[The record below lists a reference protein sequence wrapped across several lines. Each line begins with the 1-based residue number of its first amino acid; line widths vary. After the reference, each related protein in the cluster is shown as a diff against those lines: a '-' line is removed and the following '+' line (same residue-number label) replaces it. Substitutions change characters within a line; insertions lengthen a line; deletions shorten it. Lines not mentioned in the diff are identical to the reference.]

1 MRYHKLT
8 AVASAVPSGHVPS
21 ALGSDALGTAHTTA
35 KRTGGFTLAELLVTT
50 GVLVL
55 LVFLASQL
63 FNSAATI
70 TTLGHKQM
78 DADAQA
84 RQLLDRMAVDFAQMI
99 KRSDVDYY
107 LKSSATSPLRSVAF
121 QGNDIIAF
129 YSGVPGYFPTSNHKS
144 PVSVV
149 AYRVNSNSTSFSY
162 NKMERMGKGLLWN
175 GAPSPTPGTSSPT
188 PTPVGTPSPPPT
200 PSPTPTPVNFTPTVF
215 IPVPLASSPLPSPE
229 NAISPA
235 PNPWPTPAWPETSS
249 ATISWSDSEII
260 GPQVFRFE
268 YYYLLKDG
276 NFSDIPWVTLTGTN
290 NSVNG
295 MQDVAAIVVD
305 IAVIDPKSRVL
316 LGATEAQI
324 NAQLATFSTFG
335 NANFLVDFASGHAPG
350 WLRTQWQNTIN
361 GITSLP
367 RPALSGI
374 RVYERFIYLS
384 PPVR

>member
-1 MRYHKLT
+1 MRQETITKRDKSPVEA
-8 AVASAVPSGHVPS
+8 AVSAAILNPAQAARPFDYRSGQ
-21 ALGSDALGTAHTTA
+21 ALPPQERSRA
-35 KRTGGFTLAELLVTT
+35 FTLAELLITT

-63 FNSAATI
+63 FNSAVTI

-99 KRSDVDYY
+99 NRSDVDYY

-200 PSPTPTPVNFTPTVF
+200 PSP
-215 IPVPLASSPLPSPE
+215 
-229 NAISPA
+229 
-235 PNPWPTPAWPETSS
+235 
-249 ATISWSDSEII
+249 
-260 GPQVFRFE
+260 
-268 YYYLLKDG
+268 
-276 NFSDIPWVTLTGTN
+276 
-290 NSVNG
+290 
-295 MQDVAAIVVD
+295 
-305 IAVIDPKSRVL
+305 
-316 LGATEAQI
+316 
-324 NAQLATFSTFG
+324 
-335 NANFLVDFASGHAPG
+335 
-350 WLRTQWQNTIN
+350 
-361 GITSLP
+361 
-367 RPALSGI
+367 
-374 RVYERFIYLS
+374 
-384 PPVR
+384 